1 MLMLN
6 FLQFVKTFKHNLVK
20 FRLRLPGFTSYYFT
34 ILNSLIRGNINATAS
49 FYFEFY
55 VFVTSNFSF
64 IYQSRRYQDLN
75 SVTNGKKI
83 FITLKK
89 GFYNV
94 YYPLIIP

>member
-6 FLQFVKTFKHNLVK
+6 FLHFLKASKDNLVK
-20 FRLRLPGFTSYYFT
+20 FWLRLPGFTCYYFT

-64 IYQSRRYQDLN
+64 IYQSRRHQNLN
-75 SVTNGKKI
+75 PVTNGKKI
-83 FITLKK
+83 FITIKK
-89 GFYNV
+89 GFNDV